1 MQLSDVTVVKGC
13 ELNSLK
19 KDLQSF
25 IPGDRLTFFT
35 RDSANVR
42 AQ

>member
-1 MQLSDVTVVKGC
+1 MQLSDVPVVKGC

-25 IPGDRLTFFT
+25 NT
-35 RDSANVR
+35 RRSFDIFYKR
-42 AQ
+42 FCKC